1 MEKGAIILAPDRS
14 ALQKVF
20 GIPVIR
26 RIVLLAR
33 QAEIFPVHIIGQVD
47 LLVPLLS
54 DFLSPASFHRLEDAS
69 SLSRVV
75 ESIRFPDRARILALR
90 ADTVIDRLSL
100 ARLLETGG
108 GVGPWVMGTGE
119 RQGNRQVY
127 FGRPAQLLPILP
139 GLWASEFPA
148 SKGAETL
155 VKGAPGLPCRA
166 GEDEEQGRVSEAR
179 LLAALSAQT
188 EADDGFLARHVDR
201 RISRFISGRVARTR
215 VSPNHITLAGV
226 ATGLAGAF
234 LFSQPG
240 YLPKVMGSLFFLLCV
255 ILDGVD
261 GEVARLKLRESRFG
275 HYFDIVTDNVVH
287 IALFSGIAIGLFR
300 DTGDARYLQALWL
313 LLVGFGACILAV
325 YYCILRR
332 TGEKAGQL
340 PKTLKLMSLLSNR
353 DFAYVVLVL
362 AVADRLNWFLIG
374 AAIGSYAF
382 AGVLIAL
389 NIYENRTVTQQSP

>member
-14 ALQKVF
+14 GLQKVF

-33 QAEIFPVHIIGQVD
+33 QAEIVPVHIIGQVD

-69 SLSRVV
+69 SLSWVV
-75 ESIRFPDRARILALR
+75 EGIGFPDRARLLALR

-108 GVGPWVMGTGE
+108 GDGPWVMGTGE
-119 RQGNRQVY
+119 HQGSRRVY
-127 FGRPAQLLPILP
+127 FGRPAQLLPVLP
-139 GLWASEFPA
+139 GLWSSEFPT
-148 SKGAETL
+148 SKGAEIS

-188 EADDGFLARHVDR
+188 EADGFLARHVDR

-300 DTGDARYLQALWL
+300 DTGDGRYLQALWL

-332 TGEKAGQL
+332 TGKKLGQL

-353 DFAYVVLVL
+353 DFAYLLLVL
-362 AVADRLNWFLIG
+362 AVADRLNWFLVG
-374 AAIGSYAF
+374 AAIGSYVF
-382 AGVLIAL
+382 AGALCAL